1 MSVGRGF
8 AACLLLLAA
17 ATAVQARDLPQMPL
31 GPAVT
36 PPAGYDAFCQREPQ
50 DCPSA
55 VRSSSGFW
63 GLAFGLRRLRGT
75 TTVDPPSSIRGSAF
89 SWRRTHAS
97 PSAAFADAPA
107 PQARTPLSH
116 EARAVIEGVNRQVN
130 RSLASASDWKIYGR
144 RDYWALP
151 LSRPGRA
158 AAGDCEDFVM
168 EKRHRLLAAGFPM
181 AQLSIALLRTRW
193 GETHA
198 VLLVETDEGALVLDN
213 RSSDVRPWWRLK
225 ERWIMRQSPE
235 NPSAWVAVIATGADR
250 RAG

>member
-8 AACLLLLAA
+8 AAGLLLFAA
-17 ATAVQARDLPQMPL
+17 ATTADARDLPQMPF
-31 GPAVT
+31 GRAVS
-36 PPAGYDAFCQREPQ
+36 PPAGYQAFCRREPQ
-50 DCPSA
+50 DCPST
-55 VRSSSGFW
+55 VGGGSSFW
-63 GLAFGLRRLRGT
+63 GLAFGIRRPGAT
-75 TTVDPPSSIRGSAF
+75 TIDPPSSIRSAVVA
-89 SWRRTHAS
+89 WRRPRPN
-97 PSAAFADAPA
+97 PSVQIADAP
-107 PQARTPLSH
+107 PKEGRVPLSS
-116 EARAVIEGVNRQVN
+116 ETQAVIDGVNRQVN
-130 RSLASASDWKIYGR
+130 RSLAAASDWKIYGR

-151 LSRPGRA
+151 LSRPGR

-213 RSSDVRPWWRLK
+213 RSDEVRPWWRAK

-235 NPSAWVAVIATGADR
+235 NPGTWVAVTTSGADR